1 MNEDIFL
8 LKLSKFIESLNYE
21 SSLGSV
27 VVVEGKR
34 DLGALRFLGY
44 TGNAL
49 VLNSFR
55 GIIRFADFILEH
67 FNRVIILFDTDR
79 KGKVLSSRML
89 DILPANYLNK
99 SLYYIH
105 QLTKIT
111 KGKIKHIEDLYMFG
125 PKLREIETHSS

>member
-1 MNEDIFL
+1 MNEDILL

-21 SSLGSV
+21 SSFGSV
-27 VVVEGKR
+27 VAVEGKR
-34 DLGALRFLGY
+34 DLGALRSIGY

-55 GIIRFADFILEH
+55 GIIRFADFIHEH
-67 FNRVIILFDTDR
+67 FNKVIILFDTDR

-89 DILPANYLNK
+89 DILPASYLRK
-99 SLYYIH
+99 SLYYIQ

-111 KGKIKHIEDLYMFG
+111 KGKIKHIEELYIFG
-125 PKLREIETHSS
+125 PKLREIETNSA

>member
-34 DLGALRFLGY
+34 DLGAFRFLGY

-49 VLNSFR
+49 VLNSF
-55 GIIRFADFILEH
+55 
-67 FNRVIILFDTDR
+67 
-79 KGKVLSSRML
+79 
-89 DILPANYLNK
+89 
-99 SLYYIH
+99 
-105 QLTKIT
+105 
-111 KGKIKHIEDLYMFG
+111 
-125 PKLREIETHSS
+125 